1 MLNIKERDPENEG
14 KISLDQLVDMYR
26 IYEVCVK
33 MANFVDII
41 LFFDIFTFYFSGVSG
56 RGCR

>member
-14 KISLDQLVDMYR
+14 RISLDQLVDMYR

-41 LFFDIFTFYFSGVSG
+41 LFFDIFNFYFSGVSG